1 MNNYLLDQNNQQKY
15 LNPQTFETLDGRVQK
30 MNQFEFQD
38 YQKDSQIRVDFFK
51 KMYSFLTFEFLFNF
65 GMIALGFDTDLK
77 ELLIHTYYQC
87 YEQQNYI
94 ICDYHNSPAWLFYVS
109 LIISII
115 LQFTLY
121 FGGTIVRK
129 TPVNYIIFILYLVF
143 YGFTLSAISIFMAIS
158 QGKLAV
164 WITWTVDLLIILTFT
179 IYGYFKRERFLS
191 QVNIIPYFIVS
202 AIIIFCIAIP
212 FVFFLIMYN
221 FHYAWMGFFYGLV
234 SIMYGFYLMLETRSI
249 MRKGGLI
256 LQIDDYLAGSLLLYG
271 LMVQPLV
278 RIFELLKETC
288 GNRSQ

>member
-15 LNPQTFETLDGRVQK
+15 LNPQTFETLDGRAQK

-129 TPVNYIIFILYLVF
+129 APVNYIIFILYLVF
-143 YGFTLSAISIFMAIS
+143 YGFTFSAISIFMAIS
-158 QGKLAV
+158 QGRLSV
-164 WITWTVDLLIILTFT
+164 WITWTVDLLNNLN
-179 IYGYFKRERFLS
+179 IYNLWVLKKERDFL
-191 QVNIIPYFIVS
+191 VN

-278 RIFELLKETC
+278 RIFELVKETC